1 MSEQTSPASATP
13 ELFAQAA
20 QGSQEAIAQLTKTLV
35 QANIGNA
42 EWPDNVRKAFEDGL
56 NRVAEHLDGG
66 KLDDAATALFQAAL
80 QAGMDAPILR
90 FRYADLAKKEFSD
103 YKDPAGLAGA
113 LGVRD
118 SGVSIATVRKRWEML
133 KQTKVNAICF
143 DPRLTKGKVL
153 GVDSTTNEVIV
164 QVGVRKSVDIQ
175 QFLNSYLVVKDL
187 TSLHTLL
194 AGGQPPARR
203 EGHDQTAE
211 LEDCLAYTGKL
222 PDNCLKSILVPAVM
236 NENAFRLQIQGAK
249 AEVAPQKKTVTHA
262 AVAMANPAQ
271 RWDDSRTVLE
281 LSERLKTVD
290 SLATP
295 DGESHQENIRRIMAA
310 AAPRNEQVE
319 RFALSFAL
327 IEKMAGRE
335 DEAWLLQLARDLADE
350 AVVWNNRQLCI
361 ETCDKVPGKVIPFWF
376 KVTCEAK
383 GPEFLADIALGLPY
397 RLWGYVEKTLA
408 SVKAADLLRQKVSAV
423 LPSGHVSSDLLFW
436 LWKNTDKEM
445 GEIRDKYLSDSPLIF
460 KALRQEA
467 KGNYLKAQRDLR
479 KALVDDPKFL
489 QQITLNGEQAATTEL
504 IRCIKRLPLLDAG
517 EIQSLLVK
525 IVAAY
530 PKYRSD
536 VEEKRQGPMK
546 VNIAKMTSIRSYN
559 QRRAELDHILNVE
572 LPANSKAIEEA
583 RAKGDLSENAEFT
596 YAKKHQA
603 DLNRRASEFGAMLN
617 GMRATDFADVVIDQ
631 VVLPGSTVTLR
642 YSDGHEE
649 EWTILG
655 LLDSDSERHHIS
667 YDSALGKAMV
677 GNKVGSRIMLPS
689 KDLVVIQRLT
699 GLSPELRKFVK
710 GEEG

>member
-1 MSEQTSPASATP
+1 MSEQLSPMSVTP
-13 ELFAQAA
+13 ELFAKAA
-20 QGSQEAIAQLTKTLV
+20 QGNQEAIVQLTKTLV

-42 EWPDNVRKAFEDGL
+42 EWPANVRSAYEDGL
-56 NRVAEHLDGG
+56 NRIAEHLEPG
-66 KLDDAATALFQAAL
+66 KLNETEVSLLQAAL
-80 QAGMDAPILR
+80 QANMDAPILR
-90 FRYADLAKKEFSD
+90 DRYAALAKKTFSD
-103 YKDPAGLAGA
+103 YKDPAGLADA

-118 SGVSIATVRKRWEML
+118 SGISIAVVRRRWEML
-133 KQTKVNAICF
+133 SQTKANAICF
-143 DPRLTKGKVL
+143 DSRLNKGKVV

-164 QVGVRKSVDIQ
+164 QCGVRKSIDIQ
-175 QFLNSYLVVKDL
+175 QFLNNYLVVKDL

-211 LEDCLAYTGKL
+211 LENCLAHTGKL
-222 PDNCLKSILVPAVM
+222 PDHCLKSILVPAVM
-236 NENAFRLQIQGAK
+236 NENAYRLQIQGEK
-249 AEVAPQKKTVTHA
+249 SEPVPQKKNVTHA

-281 LSERLKTVD
+281 LSERLKNVD

-295 DGESHQENIRRIMAA
+295 DGESHQDNIRRIMTAA
-310 AAPRNEQVE
+310 AQRTELVD

-350 AVVWNNRQLCI
+350 AVVWNNRPLCI
-361 ETCDKVPGKVIPFWF
+361 ETCDKVPGKVVPCWF

-408 SVKAADLLRQKVSAV
+408 AVKADGLLNQKVSAV
-423 LPSGHVSSDLLFW
+423 LPSGHVTSDLLYW

-445 GEIRDKYLSDSPLIF
+445 VEIRNKYLSDSPLLF

-489 QQITLNGEQAATTEL
+489 RQVTLDGEQAATIEL
-504 IRCIKRLPLLDAG
+504 IRSIKRLPLLDAG

-525 IVAAY
+525 IVEAY

-536 VEEKRQGPMK
+536 EEEKRQGPVR
-546 VNIAKMTSIRSYN
+546 VNIERMTSIRSYN
-559 QRRAELDHILNVE
+559 RRRAELDHILNVE

-596 YAKKHQA
+596 YAKRHQA
-603 DLNRRASEFGAMLN
+603 DLNRRASEYSASLN
-617 GMRATDFADVVIDQ
+617 GLRVTDFSDVTVDQ

-642 YSDGHEE
+642 YNDGHEE
-649 EWTILG
+649 TWTILG
-655 LLDSDSERHHIS
+655 LLDTDSDRHYIS

-677 GNKVGSRIMLPS
+677 GNRVGNRIMLPS

-699 GLSPELRKFVK
+699 DLSPELQKFVK
-710 GEEG
+710 GEDE